1 MPAAFKVAEAMTS
14 SSEPITAFLP
24 CRKGSERVPRKNIRS
39 FGPYAHGLVEIKLQ
53 QLLAC
58 PEIDEVV
65 LSTNDEEIL
74 GYTEALEAP
83 RLRLHRR
90 AERLASSATS
100 TDALVGHARDLIPSG
115 HILWTHVT
123 SPFVGAALYSEI
135 IAAYRHAL
143 AEGCDSL
150 MTTTPLHAFLWSDD
164 APLNYDRSAE
174 KWPRTQTLTP
184 IHEVNSAV
192 FLAPAAVYAQHDDRI
207 GVAPRLYPIH
217 RLSALEIDW
226 EEDFVIA
233 EQLLLK
239 GIATT

>member
-1 MPAAFKVAEAMTS
+1 MDNS
-14 SSEPITAFLP
+14 CNSITAFLP
-24 CRKGSERVPRKNIRS
+24 CRKGSERVPRKNIRP
-39 FGPYAHGLVEIKLQ
+39 FGPFAHGLLEIKLQ

-58 PEIDEVV
+58 PDIDEVV
-65 LSTNDEEIL
+65 LSTNDEETL
-74 GYTEALEAP
+74 SYAEALGAK

-90 AERLASSATS
+90 AEHLASSATS

-123 SPFVGAALYSEI
+123 SPFVSAALYGEI

-143 AEGCDSL
+143 TEACDSL
-150 MTTTPLHAFLWSDD
+150 MTTTPLHSFLWSEDR
-164 APLNYDRSAE
+164 PLNYDRRTE

-184 IHEVNSAV
+184 VHEVNSAV
-192 FLAPAAVYAQHDDRI
+192 FLAPATVYAQHDDRI
-207 GVAPRLYPIH
+207 GVAPQLYPID
-217 RLSALEIDW
+217 RLAALDIDW

-239 GIATT
+239 GLTST